1 MAARPDDLA
10 DATRSTWREKVLLY
24 FGNHWLGSSAPMEW
38 LSFSLPSVAIELMG
52 LLDAQMVSRSAEKT
66 LLLAYLTS
74 LYSRRNTL
82 SSKFLSSST
91 TVRKDHVAINRTR
104 GISDVLRKS
113 AHPQISKPLRLRK
126 TNNGKIAES
135 DDKKT
140 V

>member
-1 MAARPDDLA
+1 M
-10 DATRSTWREKVLLY
+10 
-24 FGNHWLGSSAPMEW
+24 GW

-52 LLDAQMVSRSAEKT
+52 LLDAQMVSRSPEKT

-74 LYSRRNTL
+74 LYIRRIT
-82 SSKFLSSST
+82 STSKFLFSY
-91 TVRKDHVAINRTR
+91 TVRKDHVAIIRTR

-113 AHPQISKPLRLRK
+113 AHLQISKPLRLRK

-135 DDKKT
+135 YDKTT